1 MISIIVENENQA
13 ANNQTIDLK
22 TKKIKNVFTKT
33 GAIDCGHIK
42 VATYHVEKPVAK
54 YDSTQ
59 INYTENS
66 SPKREKTPLFNL
78 VNNNAQS
85 LFESEKMSLMTI
97 KNEIDEAQSI
107 YDGYNNNQFIN
118 VNFYTKNRAGAK
130 DDNITL

>member
-1 MISIIVENENQA
+1 M
-13 ANNQTIDLK
+13 
-22 TKKIKNVFTKT
+22 
-33 GAIDCGHIK
+33 
-42 VATYHVEKPVAK
+42 AK

-107 YDGYNNNQFIN
+107 YDGYNNNNNQFIN